1 VRVKVRAVIVDGER
15 LLVVPERRRGA
26 HSHMALPGG
35 RVNPREAVTDALKR
49 EVREETGLDVIPQRL
64 LYVAEVTA
72 PHQMH
77 ELNLIFLA
85 EPISFAP
92 TGQVNLEQLSF
103 IELAQHEQ
111 PLTLPPVVAQISR
124 DLANGWAETPRW
136 LGNIWD
142 RGLNNAS
149 S

>member
-1 VRVKVRAVIVDGER
+1 VRVKVRAVIIDRER

-35 RVNPREAVTDALKR
+35 RVNPRETVTDALKR
-49 EVREETGLDVIPQRL
+49 EVREETGLDVIPQQL

-72 PHQMH
+72 PHRMH

-92 TGQVNLEQLSF
+92 AAQVDLAQLSF
-103 IELAQHEQ
+103 IELAQDEQ
-111 PLTLPPVVAQISR
+111 SLTLPPVVSQITR
-124 DLANGWAETPRW
+124 DLASGWAETPRW

-142 RGLNNAS
+142 RSLINQTS
-149 S
+149 